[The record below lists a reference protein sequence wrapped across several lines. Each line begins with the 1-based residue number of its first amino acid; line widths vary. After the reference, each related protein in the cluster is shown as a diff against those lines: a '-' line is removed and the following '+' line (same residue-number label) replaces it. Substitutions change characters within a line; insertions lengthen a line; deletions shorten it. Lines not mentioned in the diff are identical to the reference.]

1 MKYVFRELT
10 MRRADFKAREYISE
24 NKERILKTD
33 MRCPIVVTMKDGN
46 EFLFMSYAVFDKWN
60 FGRRDY
66 EIIK

>member
-1 MKYVFRELT
+1 

>member
-1 MKYVFRELT
+1 MKYVFREPT

-46 EFLFMSYAVFDKWN
+46 EFLFMSYAVFDQWN
-60 FGRRDY
+60 FGRSDY
-66 EIIK
+66 EII